1 MKIIDSFTFF
11 NEIDLLKM
19 RLSLLYEKVD
29 HFIICESNVTHSG
42 MKKNFNYLEYK
53 NDFLP
58 WQDKII
64 YLKFEPDVTSLD
76 FSYKDVTT
84 NYSSPTWYLETR
96 QRNFLTSFLK
106 NQDPGDVAIVTDVDE
121 IWNPNLSDFL
131 KTKKITHEARRL
143 EMKFHYYYLNCEG
156 VGLNNSKWNYP
167 FFSSIDFL
175 LNNKNLSQ
183 IRTEYKLPIV
193 GNAGWHFS
201 YLGGPLKVS
210 EKISAFA
217 HQETNTKEINNL
229 NHLNRCINRG
239 IDHLGREGHD
249 WAFRPIDYYP
259 EYLKNEM
266 LKYKHLIK
274 MNLI

>member
-42 MKKNFNYLEYK
+42 MKKNFNFLEYK
-53 NDFLP
+53 NEFSP

-121 IWNPNLSDFL
+121 IWNPTLSDFL
-131 KTKKITHEARRL
+131 KTKK
-143 EMKFHYYYLNCEG
+143 
-156 VGLNNSKWNYP
+156 V
-167 FFSSIDFL
+167 
-175 LNNKNLSQ
+175 
-183 IRTEYKLPIV
+183 
-193 GNAGWHFS
+193 
-201 YLGGPLKVS
+201 
-210 EKISAFA
+210 
-217 HQETNTKEINNL
+217 
-229 NHLNRCINRG
+229 
-239 IDHLGREGHD
+239 
-249 WAFRPIDYYP
+249 
-259 EYLKNEM
+259 
-266 LKYKHLIK
+266 
-274 MNLI
+274 